1 MKFSVVSV
9 DCQFTLCNIPTAKN
23 GREYIEFLDKRFI
36 KYLSYADTVY
46 WNYDL
51 GDTIKKYVPKS
62 ATKEKRDLTKKEQ
75 MDFLQRRLLREV
87 NIISGTYVAED

>member
-1 MKFSVVSV
+1 M
-9 DCQFTLCNIPTAKN
+9 
-23 GREYIEFLDKRFI
+23 
-36 KYLSYADTVY
+36 Y